1 MGLLR
6 ELVDEVIPLPDQA
19 NYDFPTP
26 EIMVTVYKL
35 SYAVINAVFQF
46 IDCIAIPQLTLMVL
60 SGNIQLGIFH
70 WIAVIIGILAT
81 TFSWFQVVKF
91 FLSPTNNYTNPVSGR
106 LIGETAIGALLSAL
120 FRIPIHS
127 KVK

>member
-6 ELVDEVIPLPDQA
+6 ELVNEVIPLPDQA

-26 EIMVTVYKL
+26 EIMVTVFKL
-35 SYAVINAVFQF
+35 PYAVINAVFQF
-46 IDCIAIPQLTLMVL
+46 IDCIAIPQLTMMVL
-60 SGNIQLGIFH
+60 SGNIQLGIFN

>member
-35 SYAVINAVFQF
+35 PYAVINAVFQF
-46 IDCIAIPQLTLMVL
+46 IDCVAIPQLTLMVL

-127 KVK
+127 TVK

>member
-35 SYAVINAVFQF
+35 PYAVINAVFQF

-60 SGNIQLGIFH
+60 SGNIQLGIFN

>member
-26 EIMVTVYKL
+26 EIMVTVFKL
-35 SYAVINAVFQF
+35 PYAVINAVFQF

-81 TFSWFQVVKF
+81 TFSWFQVIKF
-91 FLSPTNNYTNPVSGR
+91 FFITN
-106 LIGETAIGALLSAL
+106 
-120 FRIPIHS
+120 
-127 KVK
+127 K

>member
-1 MGLLR
+1 MGLIR
-6 ELVDEVIPLPDQA
+6 ELVDEVIPLPNQA

-26 EIMVTVYKL
+26 EIMVTIFKL
-35 SYAVINAVFQF
+35 PYAVINAVFQF

-81 TFSWFQVVKF
+81 TFSWFQVIKF
-91 FLSPTNNYTNPVSGR
+91 FLSPTNKYTNPVIGR

>member
-35 SYAVINAVFQF
+35 PYALINAVFQF

-127 KVK
+127 TVK